1 MEGEQNFLQQLKKEK
16 NQNTWKNVGN
26 GPKNL
31 LNLFLHV
38 WPAILWSILV
48 LIILGALIIGGA
60 FYYFATPVK
69 QITQNADQ
77 ALQHLD
83 QGQNLF
89 VEQRFS
95 LAQTEFSAANE
106 NFFLISQTIGQIRSL
121 GFTRFTLINEQ
132 LQIMDD
138 LLIVANNLTEM
149 LVEISGFGEELLN
162 VLHTDS
168 IVLAD
173 ISGEN
178 RKMLLEKLVELG
190 DYLQKNEN
198 KIIEVEQ
205 AYARLQPHKNS
216 KYFGSIIQPLSQ
228 YLPAVIGGVKQF
240 AQASKIL
247 PEVAGLDQEKT
258 YLFLLQNNHELRP
271 SGGFLGQYGIVKIKN
286 GDLISFVTDNI
297 YNIDVKA
304 LDLPSRQPPA
314 PITKYMAQPNWYMR
328 DSNWWP
334 DFPTSAK
341 NVEDFYHWQ
350 GGMENNIHGVIAI
363 NPDVIASLL
372 DFFGPITIE
381 DLTFDQNNFVDE
393 LEYQVELGYLKAGID
408 LTQRKEIIGKLAK
421 ELEAR
426 LYATPVSRWPE
437 FLNVLEQNLNNKSIL
452 LYSKN
457 SDVQNYIENKYW
469 AGRVI
474 ETLGDYLQVVD
485 ANLAALKTDR
495 LVKRE
500 ISYVVKPRVN
510 GLQAELTVKYTN
522 DGYFDWRTTR
532 YRSYTRIYVP
542 LGSQLKKLELNNR
555 EIDFK
560 EIDFSQESGKTVF
573 GYFFEVEPKQSKT
586 LKYVYDLPDSVYQ
599 SLNNGNYQ
607 LLIQKQS
614 GVSELLVNLN
624 LNLGRKISAVG
635 SEKKIDQIQFS
646 EKITKDQLYTLTI
659 E

>member
-106 NFFLISQTIGQIRSL
+106 NFFLISQIIGQIRSL
-121 GFTRFTLINEQ
+121 GFTRFTPINEQ
-132 LQIMDD
+132 LQIVDD

-372 DFFGPITIE
+372 GFFGPITIE

>member
-247 PEVAGLDQEKT
+247 PEVVGLDQEKT

-372 DFFGPITIE
+372 GFFGPITIE